1 MIHSISP
8 SPLEHMIF
16 SRKNAGLWVASKKG
30 KLVESAKELKTL
42 LRKVEKRDDRG
53 DIRFDKVPPQAFAGG
68 GYGI

>member
-8 SPLEHMIF
+8 SPLEHMLF

-42 LRKVEKRDDRG
+42 LRKVEKGEDRK
-53 DIRFDKVPPQAFAGG
+53 DLWFTRVPENLNYA
-68 GYGI
+68 